1 MFEILKSITEDTMS
15 ICCPFTALLPVE
27 ILFEIFVY
35 VGERDLENVAATC
48 RIMNKLVSYNE
59 VWRQL
64 FQVYFP
70 EMTIPTPV
78 LNWRSELIWA
88 RGAERRKARY
98 SFNQMYGLCGR
109 IPQKP
114 ITFVEA
120 PTYFHKYQIE

>member
-1 MFEILKSITEDTMS
+1 MS
-15 ICCPFTALLPVE
+15 ICCPFTASLPVE
-27 ILFEIFVY
+27 IMFNIFVY
-35 VGERDLENVAATC
+35 VGEHDLENVAATC
-48 RIMNKLVSYNE
+48 RLMNKFVSYNE

-70 EMTIPTPV
+70 ELKMPSTI

-88 RGAERRKARY
+88 KGAERRKARY

-114 ITFVEA
+114 VSFPEA
-120 PTYFHKYQIE
+120 PFYFHKYISD

>member
-1 MFEILKSITEDTMS
+1 MLQITEDTTTECS
-15 ICCPFTALLPVE
+15 PFTASLPVE

-48 RIMNKLVSYNE
+48 RLMNKLVSYNE

-64 FQVYFP
+64 FQLHFP
-70 EMTIPTPV
+70 ELKMPTTI

-114 ITFVEA
+114 VSFIEA
-120 PTYFHKYQIE
+120 PSYFHKNLTE

>member
-1 MFEILKSITEDTMS
+1 MS
-15 ICCPFTALLPVE
+15 IFTALLPVE

-64 FQVYFP
+64 FQIHFP
-70 EMTIPTPV
+70 ELTMPTTV

-109 IPQKP
+109 RRKK
-114 ITFVEA
+114 A
-120 PTYFHKYQIE
+120 YYFC

>member
-1 MFEILKSITEDTMS
+1 MLQITEDAMTS
-15 ICCPFTALLPVE
+15 CCPFTASLPVE

-35 VGERDLENVAATC
+35 VGEHELENVAATC
-48 RIMNKLVSYNE
+48 RLMNKLVSYNE

-64 FQVYFP
+64 FQLHFP
-70 EMTIPTPV
+70 ELKMPTTI

-88 RGAERRKARY
+88 CGAERRKARY

-114 ITFVEA
+114 VSFIEA
-120 PTYFHKYQIE
+120 PSYFHKYKTD

>member
-1 MFEILKSITEDTMS
+1 MLEITKDIVKE
-15 ICCPFTALLPVE
+15 CCPFTASLPVE
-27 ILFEIFVY
+27 ILFEIFIY
-35 VGERDLENVAATC
+35 VGERDLENVATTC
-48 RIMNKLVSYNE
+48 RLMNKLVSYNE

-64 FQVYFP
+64 FQLHFP
-70 EMTIPTPV
+70 ELKMPTTI

-114 ITFVEA
+114 VSFIEA
-120 PTYFHKYQIE
+120 PSYFHKNLTE

>member
-1 MFEILKSITEDTMS
+1 MLQITEDTMTKS
-15 ICCPFTALLPVE
+15 CPFTASLPVE

-35 VGERDLENVAATC
+35 VGEHELENVAATC
-48 RIMNKLVSYNE
+48 RLMNKLVSYNE

-64 FQVYFP
+64 FQLHFP
-70 EMTIPTPV
+70 ELKMPTTI

-88 RGAERRKARY
+88 CGAERRKARY

-114 ITFVEA
+114 VSFIKA
-120 PTYFHKYQIE
+120 PSYFHKYLTE

>member
-1 MFEILKSITEDTMS
+1 MLQITENTMTKS
-15 ICCPFTALLPVE
+15 CPFTASLPVE

-48 RIMNKLVSYNE
+48 RFMNKLVSYNE

-64 FQVYFP
+64 FQLHFP
-70 EMTIPTPV
+70 ELKMPTTI

-88 RGAERRKARY
+88 CGAERRKARY

-114 ITFVEA
+114 VSFIKA
-120 PTYFHKYQIE
+120 PSYFHKYLME

>member
-1 MFEILKSITEDTMS
+1 MS
-15 ICCPFTALLPVE
+15 ICCPFTASLPVE

-114 ITFVEA
+114 ITFLEA
-120 PTYFHKYQIE
+120 PTYFHKYKIE

>member
-1 MFEILKSITEDTMS
+1 MLQITEDTMTKS
-15 ICCPFTALLPVE
+15 CPFTASLPVE

-35 VGERDLENVAATC
+35 VGEHELENVAETC
-48 RIMNKLVSYNE
+48 RFMNKLVSYNE

-64 FQVYFP
+64 FQLHFP
-70 EMTIPTPV
+70 ELKMPTTI

-88 RGAERRKARY
+88 CGAERRKARY

-114 ITFVEA
+114 VSFIEA
-120 PTYFHKYQIE
+120 PSYFHKYQTD